1 MNSHQLNFSTND
13 PQLQLVQ
20 RALNYATR
28 QGDEELCQMAIEFLE
43 AYGPVTKKEVTMEVT
58 PINGINKP
66 SFWKRV
72 RKGIGR

>member
-1 MNSHQLNFSTND
+1 
-13 PQLQLVQ
+13 
-20 RALNYATR
+20 LNYATR

-43 AYGPVTKKEVTMEVT
+43 AYGPVAKKEVTKEVT
-58 PINGINKP
+58 PIHGVNKP

>member
-1 MNSHQLNFSTND
+1 MTHSHLLNYTTND
-13 PQLQLVQ
+13 PELQLAQ
-20 RALNYATR
+20 RALNYAKQ

-43 AYGPVTKKEVTMEVT
+43 AYGPVAKKEVT
-58 PINGINKP
+58 PIHELNKP